1 MGALFLHEAK
11 RMPYLVKAV
20 ARILVTDDEA
30 CVSTAIQAILARHQY
45 DTALS

>member
-1 MGALFLHEAK
+1 MGAVYPHEAK
-11 RMPYLVKAV
+11 QMPYLVKAV

-45 DTALS
+45 DKALS